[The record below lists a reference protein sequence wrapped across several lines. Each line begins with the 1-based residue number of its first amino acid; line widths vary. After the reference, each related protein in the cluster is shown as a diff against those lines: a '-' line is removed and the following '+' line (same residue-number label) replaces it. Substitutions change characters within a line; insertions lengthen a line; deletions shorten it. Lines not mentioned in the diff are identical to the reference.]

1 MADEKVSPE
10 QEQDKNK
17 SLKLPEDYPT
27 VPDVK
32 LERTDP
38 MGLSEKE
45 PRRTGIAPDQVYT
58 PPNAD
63 NVPTTTLTQT
73 AGVTPPDDNFFG
85 GITKLYEQAAPLAVE
100 IGIPVGTAIVASPL
114 FVSPDPLTKVGY
126 FSLLGASSSGAN
138 VLAQQMRIGYGN
150 QKEFSWQENAAA
162 GVFGLVPGIKS
173 TKDMTK
179 AGMIALRAGE
189 AATMAVGET
198 ATRQGLEMVSGD
210 RDSWDVNE
218 LFVAA
223 GIGSLIGGGL
233 GRLEKGLIKQSADET
248 PQQALVRALKER
260 IKDEKKTIKKLG
272 DEKAAA
278 NINNLGKLE
287 SALEEVTTRREDL
300 IVKKAIEQLTAEEER
315 VTTQFK
321 EAAQDILKANN
332 GKPTAPRRPA
342 KEQPTKTPEPV
353 VPKEFKGFDI
363 TVGDTPNDQDF
374 LRLGGKLTVMSPDEY
389 INKVVDEFVKKE
401 GSSREQV
408 LKSRE
413 PVKDQAPYVF
423 DQLENNNAKPLTID
437 TTKDYVEQEGLH
449 RALAAKELGITEVP
463 VIVDGSEFLKN
474 LNKTPKASPKA
485 TATPEEAEQILNDF
499 VGGKGK
505 RDEIFDEDT
514 GTTKLD
520 DAGDPVKARLLTD
533 DEELQQLI
541 NVVQDTISKQLE
553 VGPVSKDEYMAKVAE
568 AFESNLGPDEAA
580 TFKALMNA
588 SLDTT
593 DKPISAQLEEL
604 GIRAAAVGTV
614 LTHQLDR
621 VRKAAQDTDWQS
633 NTAARNDLMVGIMK
647 TIPQFIEHKRI
658 GSAEG
663 RMLNA
668 RKYQNDI
675 ISAKY
680 EEALGQAEEQ
690 LVEDLKLA
698 KDMTPEEL
706 AQQVEKFGDAQAVRM
721 LLNALKETSDTETAK
736 KILLDQQQ
744 AFQNNASANRNI
756 KVLGKG
762 TVFNKVSRMGSDLTY
777 ASMLSAPI
785 THMKALIGNA
795 IMQRYLPFQG
805 YIGAKYM
812 ATAPWA
818 RRGKTKEEW
827 EAAAKFWKDTG
838 LGYSNYNS
846 LAFQEARRAFKSG
859 DSDLVSKFERI
870 GDSAFS
876 MQQTGIQGALGQ
888 SVENLGQFVDLP
900 GKSMA
905 AIDMF
910 SKQRVAHSMVYA
922 HAYRKWQELANEG
935 GDIPDF
941 ADFHKNMLNK
951 IFTEDLKI
959 KNEDMVRREAVLL
972 ADEQNIKADDLPQF
986 IDDYVNTNWT
996 TETQKFVDYVQ
1007 RNIKE
1012 IAFQET
1018 IGEFN
1023 TAANRMENLV
1033 AGGEKLINENLN
1045 PIIQAVFFPFMRT
1058 GRNIIRE
1065 GLSSGTA
1072 FLADTPFLQNQT
1084 KKMWAKTMQDL
1095 ESDDPI
1101 VAARAKGRMVV
1112 SAGIITSIFALVKAG
1127 VITGREEQNWKKREN
1142 LETATGLGDYQ
1153 VRIPVGN
1160 GKIVGVDYLAL
1171 EPFAT
1176 VAAIVAD
1183 ADTIFKN
1190 GSEKEKSMAMLFVN
1204 TTMITVA
1211 NNISNKSYFKNIGTV
1226 IEILGNT
1233 SEETGTYAQRK
1244 LKSMGSAVV
1253 PSGMNALEY
1262 ATDDVRRRSDTLLEV
1277 WKKRIAGVA
1286 QNVAPYRDAFGDA
1299 IPLHNNH
1306 EGEKSYVTQATSW
1319 LNPFKWKAQRA
1330 NVENYVVTDKEGT
1343 RRFNQKVL
1351 SKVNMK
1357 DPEAVRNA
1365 AWSILIELDGEYHF
1379 NSGVTTIQ
1387 TLHTED
1393 GSIDVTFDMKEL
1405 VNPETGQDAFD
1416 RWQEIYSTIEVDG
1429 LNVKQ
1434 YIIELMKDR
1443 DLAKLGKMLPKKIA
1457 EGYNQEKTR
1466 LSKVNQLLSVFRKAA
1481 FIQLTEEYK
1490 ESGNTFFQ
1498 DYFEDAVRR
1507 REFELEGDTSEA
1519 LKDPELSPVEQLLN
1533 Q

>member
-58 PPNAD
+58 PPSAD

-114 FVSPDPLTKVGY
+114 LVSPDPITKVGY

-138 VLAQQMRIGYGN
+138 ALAQQMRIGYGN

-173 TKDMTK
+173 TKDMSK

-315 VTTQFK
+315 VTTQFQ
-321 EAAQDILKANN
+321 EAAQDILNANN
-332 GKPTAPRRPA
+332 GQPTAPRRPA
-342 KEQPTKTPEPV
+342 KEQPKSSKEQ
-353 VPKEFKGFDI
+353 PK
-363 TVGDTPNDQDF
+363 
-374 LRLGGKLTVMSPDEY
+374 GKA
-389 INKVVDEFVKKE
+389 
-401 GSSREQV
+401 
-408 LKSRE
+408 
-413 PVKDQAPYVF
+413 AP
-423 DQLENNNAKPLTID
+423 
-437 TTKDYVEQEGLH
+437 
-449 RALAAKELGITEVP
+449 AKEP
-463 VIVDGSEFLKN
+463 
-474 LNKTPKASPKA
+474 

-533 DEELQQLI
+533 DDELQQLI

-621 VRKAAQDTDWQS
+621 VRKAARETNWQS
-633 NTAARNDLMVGIMK
+633 NTAERNDLLVGIMK
-647 TIPQFIEHKRI
+647 TIPQFLEHKRI

-986 IDDYVNTNWT
+986 IEDYVNTNWT

-1018 IGEFN
+1018 IGEFD

-1045 PIIQAVFFPFMRT
+1045 PILQAVFFPFMRT

-1084 KKMWAKTMQDL
+1084 KKIWAKTMQDL

-1153 VRIPVGN
+1153 VRIPVGD

-1190 GSEKEKSMAMLFVN
+1190 GSEKEKNMAMLFVN
-1204 TTMITVA
+1204 TAMITVA

-1233 SEETGTYAQRK
+1233 SEETGAFAQRK

-1306 EGEKSYVTQATSW
+1306 EGEKSFVTQTTSW

-1330 NVENYVVTDKEGT
+1330 NVEKYVVADKEGT
-1343 RRFNQKVL
+1343 RRFNQDVL

-1393 GSIDVTFDMKEL
+1393 GSIPVSAVDLKNLSNTD
-1405 VNPETGQDAFD
+1405 TGQDAFD
-1416 RWQEIYSTIEVDG
+1416 RWQEIYSKLEIRRSDLGLRSSVSK

-1434 YIIELMKDR
+1434 AIIAAMQDKS
-1443 DLAKLGKMLPKKIA
+1443 LAKIGKVLPVKTPEGIKFSDKRLQIVNKILGA
-1457 EGYNQEKTR
+1457 Y
-1466 LSKVNQLLSVFRKAA
+1466 RKAA
-1481 FIQLTEEYK
+1481 LIQLTEEYK
-1490 ESGNTFFQ
+1490 DAGDTFFQ
-1498 DYFEDAVRR
+1498 DLFDDSIERQEQY
-1507 REFELEGDTSEA
+1507 LKGNTSEA
-1519 LKDPELSPVEQLLN
+1519 LKDPELSPVEQLLI